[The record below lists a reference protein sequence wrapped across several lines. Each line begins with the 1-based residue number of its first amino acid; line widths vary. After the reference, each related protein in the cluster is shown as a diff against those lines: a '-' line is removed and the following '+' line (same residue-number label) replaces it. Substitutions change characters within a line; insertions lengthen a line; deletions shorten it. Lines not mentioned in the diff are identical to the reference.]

1 MSAGTSDRAPRTS
14 RRTVLKTGLLG
25 GAALALGG
33 GTFLEL
39 RSTRRVS
46 PPPEGLLVFDGV
58 EYSILDAV
66 SRRIVAPLPGA
77 PTVDDVRVAFNA
89 DRVMA
94 RADPGTQRDMKRLLR
109 LLENALVGF
118 LFSGRTLP
126 FTRLSPGQQ
135 DVVLRSWR
143 DSSLALRRTAFQAIR
158 SLSIAGYFGSPKS
171 WPAASYPGPPK
182 DAYDPDAPVWTGP
195 GEEEGSGGSGG

>member
-1 MSAGTSDRAPRTS
+1 MPAGTSGPEPRTS

-25 GAALALGG
+25 GAVLALGG

-46 PPPEGLLVFDGV
+46 PPPEGLRVFDEI

-66 SRRIVAPLPGA
+66 SRRIVDPLPGA
-77 PTVDDVRVAFNA
+77 PTADDVRVAFNA

-94 RADPGTQRDMKRLLR
+94 MADAGARRDMKRLLR
-109 LLENALVGF
+109 LFENALAGF
-118 LFSGRTLP
+118 VFSGRTRP
-126 FTRLSPGQQ
+126 FTRLSPEQQ
-135 DVVLRSWR
+135 DAVLRSWR
-143 DSSLALRRTAFQAIR
+143 DSSLVLRRSGFQALR
-158 SLSIAGYFGSPKS
+158 SLSIAGYFGSPRS

-182 DAYDPDAPVWTGP
+182 DAYDPDAPVWTG
-195 GEEEGSGGSGG
+195 GAEEEGSGG